1 MCSLYFLCSYCF
13 SKQKTVLK
21 ENENKRNIENIFG
34 HNVFFF
40 KKHEREQESFLENTK
55 IILSVFSK
63 SVFKNRFKKQ
73 ELNGP

>member
-1 MCSLYFLCSYCF
+1 MCSLYFLCSHCF

-21 ENENKRNIENIFG
+21 KNENKKNIEHIFG
-34 HNVFFF
+34 HNLFFE
-40 KKHEREQESFLENTK
+40 KHEREQTSFLQNTK

-63 SVFKNRFKKQ
+63 NVFKNRFKKQ